1 VCRSDQSDEAARD
14 VERVRGIEPLSK
26 AWEAAVLPLNYTRAV
41 PSLAE
46 PLRGYTRASQA
57 FAPSNMRKLLLFWLL
72 CGVLLAG
79 CAGLPGSDPLK
90 VTLAGVE
97 SLPGQG
103 MEVRMAVKLRVQ
115 NPNDAPVNFD
125 GVAVTLEL
133 RGMDFASGVSDARGS
148 VPRFGETVLVVP
160 VTVSAFAVARQVIS
174 LASGDNAKVDFVA
187 RGKLSDGSFGGA
199 RFESKGAFDLPAGFP
214 GTTAPR

>member
-1 VCRSDQSDEAARD
+1 
-14 VERVRGIEPLSK
+14 
-26 AWEAAVLPLNYTRAV
+26 
-41 PSLAE
+41 
-46 PLRGYTRASQA
+46 
-57 FAPSNMRKLLLFWLL
+57 MRKLLLVWLSFL
-72 CGVLLAG
+72 LMLAG
-79 CAGLPGSDPLK
+79 CASLPGQDPLR

-133 RGMDFASGVSDARGS
+133 RGMDFASGVSNASGS
-148 VPRFGETVLVVP
+148 VPRFGETVITVP
-160 VTVSAFAVARQVIS
+160 LTVSALAMARQVIS
-174 LASGDNAKVDFVA
+174 LVSGDNPKVEFVA

-199 RFESKGAFDLPAGFP
+199 RFESKASFDLPAGLP
-214 GTTAPR
+214 GTATPR